1 MFSWIWYLGSSGL
14 DAPRRTLSADLI
26 YGIMSQ
32 RSKTMVMELN
42 PNTGSDRFWTTP
54 AKFFNSRKWFS
65 FSDWSNAIPPIMYA
79 DEIESCTCGSD
90 TDSWTRV
97 SKQLQL
103 YLPFSPCPR
112 REIVQ
117 KVLQLVN
124 DGWRALGQRATYN
137 HRGNSSCVSMII
149 LRSLSSGRAFFIS
162 ENVLLDLKNVV

>member
-26 YGIMSQ
+26 YGIRSQ

-124 DGWRALGQRATYN
+124 DGWRALGQHHGYAQLIITAETAPVYRW
-137 HRGNSSCVSMII
+137 SSCDPCH
-149 LRSLSSGRAFFIS
+149 LEGLSSY
-162 ENVLLDLKNVV
+162 LKMFY